1 MTRIFAQIAKIS
13 RQDIQ
18 PSRHQMYNADT
29 RETKFM
35 KFETI
40 HNEQI
45 QKIGFGTWSIG
56 GGMSADRSKDARSLT
71 ALRSALELGYTH
83 FDTAEMYA
91 SGHSEELLGQAV
103 RESSIP
109 REDLFITSKVSA
121 SHLRYDDLLRACER
135 SLRHLGMDYLDL
147 YLIHWPSR
155 GIPLDETFRALDQ
168 LVREGQVRHVG
179 VSNFSVKLLKQAQAE
194 SEAPIF
200 TNQVP
205 YSLADRS
212 YVQNGVLDY
221 CQEND
226 ILLTAYSPVEE
237 GRLRTSPTLQSIA
250 DAHSATSYQIALA
263 WLVSQ
268 PRVITIPMSFNPEH
282 IAENFAAADIEL
294 SNDEIVQLNQLA

>member
-1 MTRIFAQIAKIS
+1 
-13 RQDIQ
+13 
-18 PSRHQMYNADT
+18 
-29 RETKFM
+29 M
-35 KFETI
+35 KFETL
-40 HNEQI
+40 HNVQMS
-45 QKIGFGTWSIG
+45 KIGFGTWSIG
-56 GGMSADRSKDARSLT
+56 GGMSADRSKDVRSLT
-71 ALRSALELGYTH
+71 ALRSALEIGYTH

-103 RESSIP
+103 HESGIP

-121 SHLRYDDLLRACER
+121 SHLRYNDLLRSCEN

-147 YLIHWPSR
+147 YLIHWPSSS
-155 GIPLDETFRALDQ
+155 IALNETFRAMNQ
-168 LVREGQVRHVG
+168 LVHDGQVRQIG
-179 VSNFSVKLLKQAQAE
+179 VSNFTIKLMKQAQAE

-221 CQEND
+221 CQENG

-237 GRLRTSPTLQSIA
+237 GRLRVSPTLQSIA
-250 DAHSATSYQIALA
+250 DAHSVTPYQIALA

-268 PRVITIPMSFNPEH
+268 PRVITIPMSFNP
-282 IAENFAAADIEL
+282 L
-294 SNDEIVQLNQLA
+294 RLRSNYPTMNSKVSINWPK